1 MVACGVRRG
10 STPEGVY
17 ERFQQLYPAV
27 LDLIIGGQVTEETTA
42 EESRLE
48 SM

>member
-17 ERFQQLYPAV
+17 ERFQQLYPVV
-27 LDLIIGGQVTEETTA
+27 LDLIIDGQVTEETTA
-42 EESRLE
+42 EGSQLE
-48 SM
+48 SL